1 MVHPLIGKKAPEV
14 TLPSANGAPYDLKP
28 GASGRPLALFFY
40 PASGTYGCTREAC
53 SFRDALSS
61 SDVFKSTECD
71 VVGISKDPPAQQK
84 AFVDQHG
91 LPYPVLSDAEG
102 KAREAYEVGRGL
114 FNLTEGVCLSPSHSS
129 C

>member
-1 MVHPLIGKKAPEV
+1 MIWE
-14 TLPSANGAPYDLKP
+14 
-28 GASGRPLALFFY
+28 
-40 PASGTYGCTREAC
+40 GTYGCTREAC

-84 AFVDQHG
+84 AFVDQNG

-114 FNLTEGVCLSPSHSS
+114 FNLTEGECLPPSHA
-129 C
+129 